1 MLFRTGKKQH
11 NHGQNYSTPQTD
23 RKVTSHDFR
32 DGILPSAQDYVA
44 KGSALGS
51 ENGGLE
57 MMIR

>member
-1 MLFRTGKKQH
+1 MPRRFRPFLKGPGTF
-11 NHGQNYSTPQTD
+11 SPQAD